1 MSAVA
6 EAGSFRELYSRL
18 TSDVT
23 DLVQKEVQ
31 LIRAETSERIGQVTA
46 AFVAL
51 LAGSLLGLAA
61 LILLLEAAAQAL
73 ADHTRLSLLASG
85 VIVGVVVG
93 IIAILLIWR
102 AMSRLKAGNL
112 LPTKSARAI
121 RRDAQMIKEHVR

>member
-6 EAGSFRELYSRL
+6 EAGSFRELFSRL